1 MHLTQGDLFWGMDS
15 DFTKEVMNETEKT
28 TFDENSIMF
37 NKGDD
42 ASHFYVLLKGRVKLT
57 IGTEGPVVYIAKDA
71 GHAIGWSSLVG
82 RETYSATA
90 QCVEPVTAIKI
101 KKDSF
106 LKQLQQYPE
115 SECLLY
121 KRLAGMLGERLT
133 TLYPTMA

>member
-28 TFDENSIMF
+28 TFDEKSIMF

-42 ASHFYVLLKGRVKLT
+42 ASHFFVLLNGRVKLT
-57 IGTEGPVVYIAKDA
+57 IGNEGPVVYIAKDA
-71 GHAIGWSSLVG
+71 GDVIGWSSLVG

-101 KKDSF
+101 NRDNF

-121 KRLAGMLGERLT
+121 KRLATMLGKRLT